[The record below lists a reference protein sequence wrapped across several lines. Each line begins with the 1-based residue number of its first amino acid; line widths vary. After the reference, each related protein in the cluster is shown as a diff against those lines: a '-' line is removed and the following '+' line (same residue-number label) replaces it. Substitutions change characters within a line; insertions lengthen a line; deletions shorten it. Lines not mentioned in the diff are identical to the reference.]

1 MKKTPVVPASTASTA
16 PLPVKVRLA
25 MIDVGKGLGI
35 LLIVIGH
42 NAIFSASYSE
52 AGDFLKTFRL
62 PFFFFISGTTFA
74 IGMRSVKEIA
84 WLRADAWL
92 KPCAVVVI
100 VIGLLQVLLG
110 LGTMDTIFLGL
121 LYGTGFTLTWT
132 PTWFLP
138 HLWLLYVSTAIFL
151 TYGRPLTSTWPRRI
165 VLLLFM
171 SVAGYLV
178 MQGFDSGMENP
189 VCLRIVE
196 FGPALFDCGLPFSA
210 DILLLTGVFFLLG
223 HFLSSNVKAF
233 HLNWLLLGLAFS
245 AMLALHY
252 YFGFT
257 IDFNQRRYD
266 SLFVSTLQALCGIY
280 VMLSV
285 CSLLNR
291 SAVVSRVLSYLGRGS
306 LFILIF
312 HAWIMLK
319 LDTLLPRWLNNGFLV
334 AGISITTAIIVP
346 LIFWEL
352 AKRNKAVSLL
362 MLPRKRV
369 ACPSSAVLAKTAN

>member
-16 PLPVKVRLA
+16 LLPVKVRLA

-42 NAIFSASYSE
+42 NAILSASYSE

-110 LGTMDTIFLGL
+110 SGTMETIFLGL

-178 MQGFDSGMENP
+178 MQGFDSGKENP

-257 IDFNQRRYD
+257 IDFNHRRYD

-369 ACPSSAVLAKTAN
+369 ARPSSAVLAKAAN